1 MNPKRRRFLEILG
14 VGGVG
19 GLAGCSS
26 FFESSAT
33 GERTSQSDN
42 TPTATQPQTD
52 TLDTSSRVRSALEGR
67 RETYIDPDFSY
78 EPMNQKLE
86 NSDLF
91 SQVHARPAS
100 GKNGD
105 YLQLRPATQPPTE
118 LASLLR
124 EVWNVGTELT
134 TTTTVAETGVRFS
147 GGEAFGTTYLVG
159 TAALDPTT
167 VVVVRASTPDVAV
180 ALAESGVFPLDQ

>member
-26 FFESSAT
+26 FFESNTT
-33 GERTSQSDN
+33 GERTPQSDN
-42 TPTATQPQTD
+42 TPTATKPQPE

-86 NSDLF
+86 TSDLF
-91 SQVHARPAS
+91 SQVYARPAS
-100 GKNGD
+100 SKNGD
-105 YLQLRPATQPPTE
+105 YLQLRPATQPPAE
-118 LASLLR
+118 LAALLR
-124 EVWNVGTELT
+124 EVWNVGTELIA
-134 TTTTVAETGVRFS
+134 TTTVVETGVRLS

-159 TAALDPTT
+159 TAALDPTA
-167 VVVVRASTPDVAV
+167 VIVVRASTPDVAI